1 LTPEG
6 KVKKMVKEWLDEIG
20 AYYFWPVQTG
30 YGARTLDCLVCY
42 KGKFFGIETK
52 AKGKKPTKFQQ
63 LTINEME
70 AAGATVFTVSDEAT
84 LNYAKSIVATYYP

>member
-6 KVKKMVKEWLDEIG
+6 KVKKAVKEWLDEIE
-20 AYYFWPVQTG
+20 AYSFWPVQTG

-42 KGKFFGIETK
+42 RGKFFGIETK

-70 AAGATVFTVSDEAT
+70 AAGATVFTISDEAT
-84 LNYAKSIVATYYP
+84 LNYAKSIVALL